1 MSVGTM
7 SIADHSKATMHHY
20 YYYLFIVSLFWVTD
34 CWQSPPFGRRLKTP
48 AKSFKGGD
56 RCQT

>member
-34 CWQSPPFGRRLKTP
+34 CWQHHLLAGVLSRLP
-48 AKSFKGGD
+48 KGGD